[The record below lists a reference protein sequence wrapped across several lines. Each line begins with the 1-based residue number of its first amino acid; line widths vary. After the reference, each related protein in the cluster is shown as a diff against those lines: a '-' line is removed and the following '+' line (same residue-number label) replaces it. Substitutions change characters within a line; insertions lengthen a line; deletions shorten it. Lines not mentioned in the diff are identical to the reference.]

1 MPDATAR
8 GQQAIIPTVSFE
20 TLLAKSDRCIDK
32 SSEVKKYK
40 MHLATTNTIFGQFLS
55 HQTTVRRCKMDT
67 IFFEIFPKLSRQS
80 PRSSKI

>member
-32 SSEVKKYK
+32 SSAAKKYK
-40 MHLATTNTIFGQFLS
+40 KQLATANIRHKFLDS
-55 HQTTVRRCKMDT
+55 
-67 IFFEIFPKLSRQS
+67 F
-80 PRSSKI
+80 